1 MNHWIVSSS
10 LSTVLFCL
18 VAVVPAATLKVGPHQ
33 QFAKPSQA
41 IQAAK
46 EGDHIEIEAG
56 EYAGDVAT
64 IRANHLTIRGVGNG
78 RAKLSARGK
87 DADGKAIW
95 VVVGSDSRMIA
106 YGMEGVKY
114 EQNALCVVNNTILSG
129 I

>member
-18 VAVVPAATLKVGPHQ
+18 VAVAPAATLKVGPHQ

-46 EGDHIEIEAG
+46 EGDRIEIEAG

-64 IRANHLTIRGVGNG
+64 IRANHLTICGVGNG
-78 RAKLSARGK
+78 RAKLAARGK
-87 DADGKAIW
+87 DAGGKAIW
-95 VVVGSDSRMIA
+95 VVVGSDLTVENI
-106 YGMEGVKY
+106 EF
-114 EQNALCVVNNTILSG
+114 SG
-129 I
+129 ARVRDRAAASD